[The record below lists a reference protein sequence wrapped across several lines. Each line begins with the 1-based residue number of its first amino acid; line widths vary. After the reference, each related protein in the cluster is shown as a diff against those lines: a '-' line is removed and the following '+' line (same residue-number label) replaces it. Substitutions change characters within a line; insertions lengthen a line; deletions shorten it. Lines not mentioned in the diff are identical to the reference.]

1 MQRILIIEDEPAI
14 RKQLAQILRFEGFE
28 TIEAANG
35 KLGVAAAMSTVPDLV
50 VCDIMMPE
58 LDGFGVLLALRENP
72 QTALTPFIFVTAK
85 VANHDRRH
93 GMEEGADDYITKPY
107 DPDALV
113 GSIRRR
119 LEKRARQV
127 EEGRR
132 QAEEV
137 SLAVATSVPQVFLDT
152 LARITTVTNLVA
164 RKYGADDPQVSA
176 MHEVVAQEAV
186 RLRRMMRRLNL
197 YAQLPQLYAHRF
209 ELEKTGQ
216 FAKQEAVLERIARC
230 VCQSWHRTTDLVIA
244 AEQGLLPIREE
255 YLVLV
260 VEELIDNACKFSE
273 PGSPIEVCGHSQA
286 EFWSVTVINRGPG
299 LSKDQIAQIGAF
311 KQFWNENKKPQ
322 GLGLGLALT
331 QGIARLHGCEFA
343 LCSGAEVTT
352 AILLVPRET

>member
-1 MQRILIIEDEPAI
+1 MQRILIIEDESAI

-28 TIEAANG
+28 PLEAANG
-35 KLGVAAAMSTVPDLV
+35 KLGVAAALHSVPDLI

-85 VANHDRRH
+85 VAVHDRRH

-119 LEKRARQV
+119 LEKRARQI
-127 EEGRR
+127 EEGHR

-137 SLAVATSVPQVFLDT
+137 SLAVASSVPQVFWEALD
-152 LARITTVTNLVA
+152 RITTVTNLVA
-164 RKYGADDPQVSA
+164 RKYGEDDPQVSA

-209 ELEKTGQ
+209 ELEKSGA
-216 FAKQEAVLERIARC
+216 FAKQDAVLEPVARC
-230 VCQSWHRTTDLVIA
+230 VCQGWHRTADLVIES
-244 AEQGLLPIREE
+244 EQGQLPIREE
-255 YLVLV
+255 HLVLL
-260 VEELIDNACKFSE
+260 VEELIDNACKFSA
-273 PGSPIEVCGHSQA
+273 PGTPIEIAGHSQA
-286 EFWSVTVINRGPG
+286 EFWSVKVINRGVG
-299 LSKDQIAQIGAF
+299 MSADQIAQIGAF
-311 KQFWNENKKPQ
+311 KQFWNGSKKPH

-331 QGIARLHGCEFA
+331 QGIARLHGCEFT
-343 LCSGAEVTT
+343 LCSGLDLTT